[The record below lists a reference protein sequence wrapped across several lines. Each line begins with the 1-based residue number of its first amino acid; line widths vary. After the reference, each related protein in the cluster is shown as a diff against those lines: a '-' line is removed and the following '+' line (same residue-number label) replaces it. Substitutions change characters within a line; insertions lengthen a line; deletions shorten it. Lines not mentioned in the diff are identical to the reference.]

1 MFLERL
7 KRPLHGDAICD
18 HNASCETMET
28 NVASV
33 VHNCLFY
40 GLSSMANVVWTRWK
54 NKAFGDGE
62 KQVYEQHDDGA
73 YND

>member
-1 MFLERL
+1 MFLKRS
-7 KRPLHGDAICD
+7 KRPLRGDAICD
-18 HNASCETMET
+18 RNASCETMET

-33 VHNCLFY
+33 VQNCFFY
-40 GLSSMANVVWTRWK
+40 GLGSMADVVWTRWK

-62 KQVYEQHDDGA
+62 KQVYEQHGDGA

>member
-40 GLSSMANVVWTRWK
+40 GLSSMANVVWTR
-54 NKAFGDGE
+54 
-62 KQVYEQHDDGA
+62 
-73 YND
+73 